1 MTKIL
6 AATGPL
12 PKIGWTIFYD
22 FYPNWYYWLETEREI
37 LDLFPLKKFDVW
49 RSGLRIV
56 DFEMKISN
64 AKNISISF
72 KIFKGSQIRSELMAW
87 HISGFGWGP
96 IICLN
101 WFGSQSESW
110 QYKVENWSDNQT
122 DYFNERITMWFT
134 IITCTQESWKIKT
147 LMMIVLH

>member
-1 MTKIL
+1 M
-6 AATGPL
+6 
-12 PKIGWTIFYD
+12 WTLFYD
-22 FYPNWYYWLETEREI
+22 FYHNWYYLLETDREI

-72 KIFKGSQIRSELMAW
+72 KIFKGSQIRSELMTW

-96 IICLN
+96 IICFNL
-101 WFGSQSESW
+101 FGSQSESW

-122 DYFNERITMWFT
+122 DYFNERITMWFA
-134 IITCTQESWKIKT
+134 IITCTHRKKPRLWWW
-147 LMMIVLH
+147 